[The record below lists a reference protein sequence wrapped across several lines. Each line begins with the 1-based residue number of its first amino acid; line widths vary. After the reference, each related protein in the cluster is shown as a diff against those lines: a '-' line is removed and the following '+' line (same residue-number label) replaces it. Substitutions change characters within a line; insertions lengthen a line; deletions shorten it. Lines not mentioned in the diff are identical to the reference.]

1 MDHGT
6 AHAPAILLALQ
17 DGPLGQAMRQSLY
30 LYPAVEI
37 MHLLAI
43 ALLVGSILALDL
55 RLVGWRAVVPSWP
68 LARHLLPIAGT
79 GFSLAVLSGLLLFT
93 TEAASLAFNP
103 AFRIKLL
110 LLLLAGLNA
119 LLLHR
124 GPWRDIGQWSSAP
137 KPPARVRVAAL
148 LSAVLWVGVLS
159 FGRLIA
165 YL

>member
-6 AHAPAILLALQ
+6 QSAPALLVALQ
-17 DGPLGQAMRQSLY
+17 DSALGVAMRQSLY

-37 MHLLAI
+37 VHLLAI

-55 RLVGWRAVVPSWP
+55 RLAGLRAVVPSAP
-68 LARHLLPIAGT
+68 LARHLLPVSVT
-79 GFSLAVLSGLLLFT
+79 GFAFAALSGLMLFT

-103 AFRIKLL
+103 AFQIKMA
-110 LLLLAGLNA
+110 LLLLAGINA

-124 GPWRDIGQWSSAP
+124 GAWRDIGQWTGAAR
-137 KPPARVRVAAL
+137 PPLRVRVAGAI
-148 LSAVLWVGVLS
+148 SAALWVGVLS

>member
-6 AHAPAILLALQ
+6 EHAPAILVAVQ
-17 DGPLGQAMRQSLY
+17 DSALGQAMRQSLY

-37 MHLLAI
+37 VHLLAI

-55 RLVGWRAVVPSWP
+55 RLVGWRVVAPSWP
-68 LARHLLPIAGT
+68 LARHLLPIAVA
-79 GFSLAVLSGLLLFT
+79 GFAFAVLSGLLLFT

-124 GPWRDIGQWSSAP
+124 GPWRDIGQWSGAP
-137 KPPARVRVAAL
+137 KPPARVRAAAI

>member
-1 MDHGT
+1 VEHGT
-6 AHAPAILLALQ
+6 DNAPALLLALQ
-17 DGPLGQAMRQSLY
+17 DSALGQTMRQSLY

-37 MHLLAI
+37 VHLLAI

-55 RLVGWRAVVPSWP
+55 RLVGWRIVAPTWP
-68 LARHLLPIAGT
+68 LARHLLPVTVT
-79 GFSLAVLSGLLLFT
+79 GFAFAVASGLMLFT

-103 AFRIKLL
+103 AFQIKMA

-119 LLLHR
+119 LMLHR
-124 GPWRDIGQWSSAP
+124 GAWRDIGQWGAAAR
-137 KPPARVRVAAL
+137 PPARVRVAAAF
-148 LSAVLWVGVLS
+148 SAALWVGVLS

>member
-1 MDHGT
+1 VDHAT
-6 AHAPAILLALQ
+6 QAAPAILVALQ
-17 DGPLGQAMRQSLY
+17 DSALGAAMRQSLY

-37 MHLLAI
+37 VHLLAI

-55 RLVGWRAVVPSWP
+55 RLVGWRVVAPTWP
-68 LARHLLPIAGT
+68 LARHLLPLTAT
-79 GFSLAVLSGLLLFT
+79 GFAFAVLSGLMLFT
-93 TEAASLAFNP
+93 TEAASLALNR
-103 AFRIKLL
+103 AFQIKLA

-124 GPWRDIGQWSSAP
+124 GAWRDIGQWGAAAR
-137 KPPARVRVAAL
+137 PPARVRVAAAF
-148 LSAVLWVGVLS
+148 SAALWVGVLS

>member
-1 MDHGT
+1 MEHGT
-6 AHAPAILLALQ
+6 EGAPALLVALQ
-17 DGPLGQAMRQSLY
+17 DSALGQAMRQSLY

-37 MHLLAI
+37 VHLIAI

-55 RLVGWRAVVPSWP
+55 RLLGWRSVAPTWP
-68 LARHLLPIAGT
+68 LARHLLPLSVT
-79 GFSLAVLSGLLLFT
+79 GFAFAAMSGSMLFT

-103 AFRIKLL
+103 AFQIKMA

-124 GPWRDIGQWSSAP
+124 GAWRDIGQWGAAAR
-137 KPPARVRVAAL
+137 PPARVRVAGL
-148 LSAVLWVGVLS
+148 LSALLWIGVLS